1 MLHHWNG
8 AGSELKD
15 SYLQASGR
23 RGLHILSSRAMDGW
37 RCTRKPS
44 SRTVRF
50 SRTPGK
56 LREILGPILAWSKVW
71 TNQQWSMSTE
81 AELVRSWR
89 QGHANKKSPK
99 TVSRCPIRICHFL
112 NPNSVR
118 TGRMSWRCG
127 LGTQVVFSVA
137 SHTTFLSSFFRFDVL
152 V

>member
-1 MLHHWNG
+1 MLHHWNE
-8 AGSELKD
+8 AGSEVKV

-23 RGLHILSSRAMDGW
+23 GGLHILSSRAMDGW

-50 SRTPGK
+50 SRTLGSSA
-56 LREILGPILAWSKVW
+56 RSCGPILAWSKVW

-89 QGHANKKSPK
+89 QRHANKKSPK

-112 NPNSVR
+112 NPIVYEQ
-118 TGRMSWRCG
+118 GAG
-127 LGTQVVFSVA
+127 LGGA
-137 SHTTFLSSFFRFDVL
+137 ALAHRSSFL
-152 V
+152 WL